1 EKLCES
7 CVVARGGGASEDLSA
22 FNDEALA
29 RAAARSTVPLVS
41 AVGHEVDYSI
51 LDMVADAR
59 AATPT
64 AACRLLTQPIAQL
77 YELTLGYASTLDRR
91 IGEKLTAYQSRI
103 QKLSLMLS
111 VRSPQNELKKN
122 RQSLEFLVK
131 SLESLE
137 RTRLD
142 KLCGKVTN
150 DIERLELVN
159 PAQLLKRGYSIT
171 AMEERVII
179 DCKQLK
185 IGDHIATRLRD
196 GVVTSSVI
204 GIEKKEVAE

>member
-1 EKLCES
+1 ES

-77 YELTLGYASTLDRR
+77 YELTLGYASTLDRA
-91 IGEKLTAYQSRI
+91 IGTKLIAYQSRI
-103 QKLSLMLS
+103 QRLSLMLS

-137 RTRLD
+137 RARID
-142 KLCGKVTN
+142 KLCGKITN

-185 IGDHIATRLRD
+185 IGDHLTTRLRD
-196 GVVTSSVI
+196 GVVTSSII